1 MHQFS
6 LIAAIN
12 AFDEKYFSAAKF
24 SKVYIAVGG
33 IPFGYTT

>member
-6 LIAAIN
+6 LIIAIN
-12 AFDEKYFSAAKF
+12 ASDEKYFSAVKF
-24 SKVYIAVGG
+24 SKVYNAVGG